1 MAQPPFKADVFQVEP
16 GSGQTLLVD
25 REPTTGSLR
34 FTDAIVTGGITL
46 SQLAGLGS
54 IASIFVVGK
63 SGVGAHYTTVQD
75 ALNAVPLSSSSS
87 APSLILV
94 GPGIYQ
100 ENIVWEKDGVWVF
113 GFGGVEFVNN
123 GVADTLTIQ
132 QSVGSTP
139 KQVVLQNIRVKND
152 SAGRACIK
160 PIGGAA
166 SEVGSEGINLI
177 NCELPATGVGCYQ
190 IDANAVNKIFVQGG
204 NWSDSISTSLSR
216 FTQVAWLELHSTLGV
231 QAIQADYNNAG
242 AIPVLA
248 GSTYR
253 LMGLPQAGNLQSALT
268 GDGILEVL
276 QCSNCGN
283 VTMSGDRSMKA
294 VSSELGNLTLN
305 NTIAAELSYCQRGT
319 VAGTGTLAENMLDG
333 TLAFVASGSENFV
346 FTVEQPDVDYR
357 VVLEYEVNSLA
368 VTKNKATT
376 GFTVEFPGGVQTTGV
391 NFTVLRQV

>member
-16 GSGQTLLVD
+16 GSGQTLLID
-25 REPTTGSLR
+25 REPTTGSLQ
-34 FTDAIVTGGITL
+34 FTDAVVTGGVTL

-54 IASIFVVGK
+54 VASVFVVGK

-75 ALNAVPLSSSSS
+75 ALNAVPSSSSSS

-100 ENIVWEKDGVWVF
+100 ENIVWEKDGVWMF

-139 KQVVLQNIRVKND
+139 KKVVLQNIRVKND

-160 PIGGAA
+160 PIGGAG
-166 SEVGSEGINLI
+166 SEVGREGISLI

-190 IDANAVNKIFVQGG
+190 IDADAVNKIFVQGG
-204 NWSDSISTSLSR
+204 NWSDSISTTLSR
-216 FTQVAWLELHSTLGV
+216 FQQVAWLEIHSVVGV
-231 QAIQADYNNAG
+231 QALQMDYNNGG
-242 AIPVLA
+242 AIPVLT

-253 LMGLPQAGNLQSALT
+253 LQSLPQTGNLQSALT
-268 GDGILEVL
+268 GDGVFEIL

-283 VTMSGDRSMKA
+283 VTMSGDRSMKG
-294 VSSELGNLTLN
+294 VGSEIGDLTLN
-305 NTIAAELSYCQRGT
+305 NTIAAELVHCQRGT
-319 VAGTGTLAENMLDG
+319 IAGTGTLAENMHDG
-333 TLAFVASGSENFV
+333 TLNFAASNSENYV
-346 FTVEQPDVDYR
+346 FAVEQPDVNYR
-357 VVLEYEVNSLA
+357 VALEYEVNSLA

-376 GFTVEFPGGVQTTGV
+376 GFTVEFPAGPQTTAV
-391 NFTVLRQV
+391 NFSVLRQV